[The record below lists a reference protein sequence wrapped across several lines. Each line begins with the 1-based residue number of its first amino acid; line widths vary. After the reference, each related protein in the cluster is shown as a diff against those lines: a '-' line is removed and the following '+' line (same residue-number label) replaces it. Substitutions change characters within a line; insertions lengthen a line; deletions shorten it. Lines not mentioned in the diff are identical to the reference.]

1 MSIFGKNLRINIFGE
16 SHGTAI
22 GVVIEGLQPGI
33 KLDMDEIQKM
43 MDRRRPGKDR
53 YVTRRDEGDIPE
65 ILSGVFED
73 RTTGMP
79 LAAIIRNKD
88 TKSRDYSNLKK
99 IPRPGHSDFTAYIKY
114 DGLNDIRGGGAF
126 SGRLTAPLVF
136 AGAIAR
142 GILAEKN
149 IEIVSHMK
157 SMGGISDDSLN
168 NMEFVKA
175 QADAVLT
182 NRIPMINKVASD
194 SSEDALN
201 TARMELDSLG
211 STIETAVYNLP
222 AGIGQPGFDSIE
234 SKISQICFGVPAV
247 KGIEFGKGFTL
258 AGMKGSESND
268 PFYYDGDIVKT
279 RTNNMGGILGG
290 IANGMPL
297 LFTVC
302 IKPTS
307 SISRPQQS
315 VDLDDKTET
324 ELVIKGRHD
333 PCIGIRAVPV
343 MEACA
348 AIAVLD
354 SIMEG

>member
-1 MSIFGKNLRINIFGE
+1 MSIFGKNFRINIFGE

-22 GVVIEGLQPGI
+22 GVVIEGLKPGF
-33 KLDMDEIQKM
+33 KLDMGEIQKM
-43 MDRRRPGKDR
+43 LDRRRPGKDR

-65 ILSGVFED
+65 ILSGVFEGK
-73 RTTGMP
+73 TTGMP

-88 TKSRDYSNLKK
+88 TKSSDYTNLKR
-99 IPRPGHSDFTAYIKY
+99 IPRPGHSDLTAYIKY

-136 AGAIAR
+136 AGAVAR
-142 GILAEKN
+142 GILSKKN
-149 IEIVSHMK
+149 IQIVSHMK
-157 SMGGISDDSLN
+157 SMGDITDDSLN

-182 NRIPMINKVASD
+182 NRLPMINKAASD
-194 SSEDALN
+194 SSEDTLN
-201 TARMELDSLG
+201 TARIELDSLG

-258 AGMKGSESND
+258 AAMKGSESND
-268 PFYYDGDIVKT
+268 LFYYDGDIVKT

-324 ELVIKGRHD
+324 ELIIKGRHD

>member
-1 MSIFGKNLRINIFGE
+1 M
-16 SHGTAI
+16 
-22 GVVIEGLQPGI
+22 
-33 KLDMDEIQKM
+33 
-43 MDRRRPGKDR
+43 
-53 YVTRRDEGDIPE
+53 
-65 ILSGVFED
+65 
-73 RTTGMP
+73 
-79 LAAIIRNKD
+79 
-88 TKSRDYSNLKK
+88 
-99 IPRPGHSDFTAYIKY
+99 
-114 DGLNDIRGGGAF
+114 
-126 SGRLTAPLVF
+126 VF

-142 GILAEKN
+142 GILSEKN

-157 SMGGISDDSLN
+157 SMGSIIDDSLN
-168 NMEFVKA
+168 NLEFIKS
-175 QADAVLT
+175 QSDSVLT
-182 NRIPMINKVASD
+182 NRIPMINKAASD

-211 STIETAVYNLP
+211 SKIETAVYNLP

-247 KGIEFGKGFTL
+247 KGIEFGKGFEL
-258 AGMKGSESND
+258 AGMKGSKSND
-268 PFYYDGDIVKT
+268 PFYYEGEVVKT

-290 IANGMPL
+290 ISNGMPL

-302 IKPTS
+302 MKPTS

-315 VDLDDKTET
+315 VNLDDKTET

>member
-22 GVVIEGLQPGI
+22 GVVIEGLKPGYYI
-33 KLDMDEIQKM
+33 DMVEIQKM

-65 ILSGVFED
+65 ILSGTFEG

-79 LAAIIRNKD
+79 LTAIIRNKD
-88 TKSRDYSNLKK
+88 TRSRDYSNLKR
-99 IPRPGHSDFTAYIKY
+99 IPRPGHSDFTAFIKY
-114 DGLNDIRGGGAF
+114 KGLNDIRGGGAF

-142 GILAEKN
+142 GILSEKN

-157 SMGGISDDSLN
+157 SMGSIVDDSLN
-168 NMEFVKA
+168 NLEFIKA
-175 QADAVLT
+175 QSDSVLT
-182 NRIPMINKVASD
+182 NRIPMINKAASD

-222 AGIGQPGFDSIE
+222 AGIGQPGFNSIE

-247 KGIEFGKGFTL
+247 KGIEFGKGFEL
-258 AGMKGSESND
+258 AGMKGSKSND
-268 PFYYDGDIVKT
+268 PFYYEGEVVKT

-290 IANGMPL
+290 ISNGMPL

-315 VDLDDKTET
+315 VNLDDKTET